1 MLTGHSQSDTA
12 LGNVFQ
18 RLSVQSLD
26 YYTVLSED
34 MGETNK
40 TNIVLKIAIIRD
52 TFQSPFFTIF

>member
-1 MLTGHSQSDTA
+1 MLTGHSQSDTT

-18 RLSVQSLD
+18 HLSLQSLE

-40 TNIVLKIAIIRD
+40 TNIVLKITIIRD
-52 TFQSPFFTIF
+52 IFQSPFF